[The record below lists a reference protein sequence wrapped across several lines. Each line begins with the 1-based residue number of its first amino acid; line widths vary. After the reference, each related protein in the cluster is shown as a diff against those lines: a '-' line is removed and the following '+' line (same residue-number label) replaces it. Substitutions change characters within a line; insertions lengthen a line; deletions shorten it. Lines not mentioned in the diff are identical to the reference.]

1 MNMTNAPPSDPDDR
15 PPEDRTAAMAAL
27 RRQLAGLEHAGNR
40 PDADARGPIPLSP
53 ALDRALPAG
62 GLARA
67 ALHEVLAVGGMLGG
81 AALGFAGLAL
91 ARSGGTVLWI
101 APEPEAWPPGLLRFG
116 LRPEQLVM
124 VRATRAPDALWAM
137 EEALRCRA
145 VSGVLM
151 VSPGVGLTAGR
162 RLMLAAESGGALGIL
177 LRPDS
182 ARAGPAVALTRWRVG
197 PLPARVPDEP
207 HWQVE
212 LLRSRGGAGGRWA
225 LHWRDEALREAG
237 LPEAPATVARQQA
250 G

>member
-1 MNMTNAPPSDPDDR
+1 
-15 PPEDRTAAMAAL
+15 MAAL
-27 RRQLAGLEHAGNR
+27 RRQLARLEHAGSR
-40 PDADARGPIPLSP
+40 AGADSRGPVPLSP

-67 ALHEVLAVGGMLGG
+67 ALHEVLAVGGLLGG
-81 AALGFAGLAL
+81 AALGFAALAL
-91 ARSGGTVLWI
+91 ARAGGTVLWI

-116 LRPEQLVM
+116 LRPQQLVL
-124 VRATRAPDALWAM
+124 VRAPRPTDALWAM

-151 VSPGVGLTAGR
+151 ISPGIGLTAGR
-162 RLMLAAESGGALGIL
+162 RLMLAAEAGGALGIL

-182 ARAGPAVALTRWRVG
+182 DKAGPAVALTRWRVA
-197 PLPARVPDEP
+197 PLPALVPDEP

-212 LLRSRGGAGGRWA
+212 LLRSRGGTGGQWA
-225 LHWRDEALREAG
+225 LRWRDDALQDVVA
-237 LPEAPATVARQQA
+237 APARPAAAATRRA